1 MVSKT
6 NMTKFEQ
13 KVVSYANWV
22 INYRWVAIIA
32 TLVVVAIAGSGARF
46 IQFDNDYRMFFG
58 EDNPQLLAF
67 DKLQDIY
74 TKNDNVLI
82 VLEPKDGDVFTNET
96 LAAVEELTE
105 KAWLIPFALRV
116 DALTNFQHTYAN
128 EDELIVEDLV
138 SGALTMT
145 QEELERA
152 RQIALN
158 ETRLLNVIIPPNTSV
173 TGVNIT
179 VQFPGKDIAET
190 FMVADYV
197 RNLAREL
204 EASYPNIKTH
214 ITGVVMLNHA
224 FGEASKNDMSSIIPL
239 MFLVILVV
247 MAFLLRSVSG
257 TFSTLLVIIFSIAT
271 AMGLMGWLGIKLTGP
286 SSSAPTMIMTLAVAD
301 SIHLLISIIGGM
313 RSGMAKHEAIVESL
327 RINMLPVFLT
337 SLTTS
342 IGFLSMNFSDVP
354 PFHDLGNITTMGVIA
369 AFIYSVFFLPAI
381 ISLLPMRVKQ
391 KAKDGSSSF
400 MERFAEFV
408 IIRKKGLLWGSAL
421 FVIII
426 GSFVPRNEL
435 NDQFVNYFDKSMVFR
450 QDTDFVM
457 ENLSG
462 IYTIEHS
469 LGAGESGGI
478 SNPEYLNKLEEFAQW
493 YLDQPGVIHVR
504 RLSETFKQLNKNM
517 HGDDPAYYT
526 IPVHRDLAAQYLL
539 LYELSLPYG
548 LDLNNSLNVDKSSTR
563 FTVILDNISSREIRA
578 LGASA
583 QQWLRD
589 NAPEYMYSEATGPM
603 MMFAFISKKNI
614 NSMLVG
620 TTLAIFAIALVLIF
634 AMRSIKYGTISLIP
648 NLVPAILGFG
658 VWGIFVGQIGLGL
671 SIVTGMTLGIVV
683 DDTVHFMS
691 KYLRAKREKG
701 LNSEDAVRYAF
712 TTVGTAL
719 FVTTVILVA
728 GFGILSQSSFD
739 LNSGMGKLTVITT
752 TFALI
757 ADFLLLPT
765 VLMRVE
771 SAREAN
777 VGTRKDKDA
786 DEGLVPG
793 EAAGQTA

>member
-13 KVVSYANWV
+13 RVVAYTNWV
-22 INYRWVAIIA
+22 IKFRWLVILA
-32 TLVVVAIAGSGARF
+32 TLMAVGLAGSGARF
-46 IQFDNDYRMFFG
+46 IVFDNDYRMFFG
-58 EDNPQLLAF
+58 KDNPQLLAF

-74 TKNDNVLI
+74 TKNDNILI
-82 VLEPKDGDVFTNET
+82 VLEPDNGDVFTNET

-116 DALTNFQHTYAN
+116 DGLSNFQHMYAN
-128 EDELIVEDLV
+128 GDELIVEDLYND
-138 SGALTMT
+138 ALTMT
-145 QEELERA
+145 KEELERA
-152 RQIALN
+152 RQIALS
-158 ETRLLNVIIPPNTSV
+158 ETRLLDVLIPPKTNV
-173 TGVNIT
+173 VGVNVT
-179 VQFPGKDIAET
+179 LQLPGKDIAET
-190 FMVADYV
+190 FLVADYV
-197 RNLAREL
+197 RKLAKEI
-204 EASYPNIKTH
+204 EAAYPNIKTH
-214 ITGVVMLNHA
+214 LTGVVMLNHA
-224 FGEASKNDMSSIIPL
+224 FGEASQNDMSSIIPM
-239 MFLVILVV
+239 MFLVILIV
-247 MAFLLRSVSG
+247 MAFLLRSVTG
-257 TFSTLLVIIFSIAT
+257 TFSTLLVILFSVGT
-271 AMGLMGWLGIKLTGP
+271 AMGFMGWLGIRLTGP

-301 SIHLLISIIGGM
+301 SIHILIALIGEM
-313 RSGMAKHEAIVESL
+313 RNGFTKHEAIVESL
-327 RINMLPVFLT
+327 RINMMPVFLT

-354 PFHDLGNITTMGVIA
+354 PFHDLGNITTIGVIS
-369 AFIYSVFFLPAI
+369 AFVYSVFFLPAI
-381 ISLLPMRVKQ
+381 ISVLPMKVKL
-391 KAKDGSSSF
+391 KAKDGSSDF
-400 MERFAEFV
+400 MARFAEFV
-408 IIRKKGLLWGSAL
+408 IIRKKALL
-421 FVIII
+421 I
-426 GSFVPRNEL
+426 GSTMVVIVIAFFVPKNEL
-435 NDQFVNYFDKSMVFR
+435 NDQFVNYFDKSLVFR

-478 SNPEYLNKLEEFAQW
+478 SNPAYLNKVEEFAGW
-493 YLDQPGVIHVR
+493 YLAQPGVIHVN
-504 RLSETFKQLNKNM
+504 RLSETFKQLNKSM
-517 HGDDPAYYT
+517 HADDPAYYT
-526 IPVHRDLAAQYLL
+526 IPENRNLAAQYLL

-548 LDLNNSLNVDKSSTR
+548 LDLNNSLNVDKSATR
-563 FTVILDNISSREIRA
+563 FTVILENITTREIRA

-614 NSMLVG
+614 NSMLIG

-634 AMRSIKYGTISLIP
+634 AMRSIKYGAVSLVP

-691 KYLRAKREKG
+691 KFLRAKREKG

-719 FVTTVILVA
+719 FVTTVILVS
-728 GFGILSQSSFD
+728 GFTILAQSSFD
-739 LNSGMGKLTVITT
+739 LNSSMGKLTVITT
-752 TFALI
+752 SFALI

-765 VLMRVE
+765 ILMKMDPV
-771 SAREAN
+771 
-777 VGTRKDKDA
+777 RKRDA
-786 DEGLVPG
+786 EISRDEDDGLLSG
-793 EAAGQTA
+793 ETAGQTA

>member
-1 MVSKT
+1 MVSKN

-22 INYRWVAIIA
+22 IKYRWVAIIT
-32 TLVVVAIAGSGARF
+32 TLIVVAIAGSGARF
-46 IQFDNDYRMFFG
+46 IQFDNDYRIFFG

-67 DKLQDIY
+67 DKLQDVY

-116 DALTNFQHTYAN
+116 DGLSNFQHTYAN
-128 EDELIVEDLV
+128 EDELIVEDLY
-138 SGALTMT
+138 SGAMSMS

-152 RQIALN
+152 RQIALS
-158 ETRLLNVIIPPNTSV
+158 ETRLLDVIIPPNTAV
-173 TGVNIT
+173 TGVNVT
-179 VQFPGKDIAET
+179 LQLPGKDITET
-190 FMVADYV
+190 FIVADYV
-197 RNLAREL
+197 RELAKEI

-214 ITGVVMLNHA
+214 LTGLVMLNHA
-224 FGEASKNDMSSIIPL
+224 FGEASQNDMSSIIPM
-239 MFLVILVV
+239 MFLVILIV

-257 TFSTLLVIIFSIAT
+257 TFSSLLIIMFSVAT
-271 AMGLMGWLGIKLTGP
+271 AMGLMGWLGIRLTGP

-301 SIHLLISIIGGM
+301 SIHLLITIIGQM
-313 RSGMAKHEAIVESL
+313 RSGSTKHEAIVESL
-327 RINMLPVFLT
+327 RINMMPVFLT
-337 SLTTS
+337 TLTTA

-369 AFIYSVFFLPAI
+369 AFVYSVFFLPAI
-381 ISLLPMRVKQ
+381 ISVLPMRVKQ
-391 KAKDGSSSF
+391 KAKEGSTTF
-400 MERFAEFV
+400 MARFADFV
-408 IIRKKGLLWGSAL
+408 IIRKKGLLWGSVL
-421 FVIII
+421 VVIVI
-426 GSFVPRNEL
+426 GSFVPKNEL

-457 ENLSG
+457 ENLTG

-469 LGAGESGGI
+469 LSAGESGGI
-478 SNPEYLNKLEEFAQW
+478 SNPAYLNKLEEFADW
-493 YLDQPGVIHVR
+493 YLEQPGVIHVN
-504 RLSETFKQLNKNM
+504 RLSETLKQLNKNM
-517 HGDDPAYYT
+517 HGDDQAYYT
-526 IPVHRDLAAQYLL
+526 IPDSRDLAAQYLL

-548 LDLNNSLNVDKSSTR
+548 LDLNNSLNVDKSATR
-563 FTVILDNISSREIRA
+563 FTVTLDNISTVEIRA
-578 LGASA
+578 LGANA
-583 QQWLRD
+583 EDWLRE
-589 NAPEYMYSEATGPM
+589 NAPDYMYGEATGPM
-603 MMFAFISKKNI
+603 MMFAFISQRNV
-614 NSMLVG
+614 NSMLIG
-620 TTLAIFAIALVLIF
+620 TTIAIFVIAIVLMF
-634 AMRSIKYGTISLIP
+634 AMRSFKYGTISLIP

-728 GFGILSQSSFD
+728 GFAILSQSSFD
-739 LNSGMGKLTVITT
+739 LNSAMGKLTVTTT

-765 VLMRVE
+765 VLMKMEPV
-771 SAREAN
+771 REAA
-777 VGTRKDKDA
+777 VEAIKDE
-786 DEGLVPG
+786 DEDDGLVPG
-793 EAAGQTA
+793 ETASQTA